1 MTSWRPLGISS
12 CPGDGFSVLENCR
25 KVGLG
30 NSSFQKGRPQKPQK
44 KTGSSPG
51 CHHVFFSEA
60 MLTLVTLT
68 LVREVVSYVRSSGRV
83 CITSEEAAVCSWNFK
98 DLKTIG
104 SQRLPGRCLP

>member
-68 LVREVVSYVRSSGRV
+68 LVTLDLQGVYVLHPRKLLFVPG
-83 CITSEEAAVCSWNFK
+83 TS
-98 DLKTIG
+98 KT
-104 SQRLPGRCLP
+104 